1 MLINEK
7 IDLEMATGRYVQ
19 RLGNNHE
26 NLQQFKSLIE
36 KLNQYYCEFKR
47 DK

>member
-7 IDLEMATGRYVQ
+7 IDLEMATGRYIQ

-26 NLQQFKSLIE
+26 NLQQFKA
-36 KLNQYYCEFKR
+36 
-47 DK
+47 